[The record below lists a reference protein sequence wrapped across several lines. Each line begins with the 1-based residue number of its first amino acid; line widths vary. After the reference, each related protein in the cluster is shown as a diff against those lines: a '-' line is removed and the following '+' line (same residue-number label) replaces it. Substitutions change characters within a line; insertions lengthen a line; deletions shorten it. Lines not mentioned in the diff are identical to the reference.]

1 MKLAKIALGIVAGAL
16 LLVGGAMS
24 VETNI
29 AVDQATSTFTK
40 STFDYLIESPDKDQL
55 KEYAANTEAVES
67 IFPVHH
73 YEIALASSSSAKLHL
88 LLSDKMAD
96 YDISFFNPN
105 RVVKGQYKEDGL
117 MLDEVAAQQIG
128 AQVGS
133 QVSFTL
139 GASKYT
145 LEVSSIYGAVNYS
158 GMSTGIAMAKFTTAM
173 ANSWGEG
180 KGPSL
185 YGFAFL
191 AAKNKVKCAEML
203 QDYIPWGRLGTYEE
217 YKEVQDK
224 SRTPADGDD
233 AAWEEKVRAS
243 WEARKET
250 FKKQEFVKSVQDK
263 ETIMEAA
270 ADTVATRKD
279 RGLQLTLLF
288 SIRVP
293 LGLAGGL
300 IAFDFLGRK
309 RDEAEK
315 INGKTKGILCKNI
328 IIFDLISVGA
338 AVVVSLAGILIWSVV
353 RDHFFVDSILL
364 YSLPAL
370 AALAIA
376 IPIGLVYAGLV
387 YGENKPKAIAEVGE
401 EATPAIE
408 EAPAIEAPTEE
419 PTDVDKPEE

>member
-16 LLVGGAMS
+16 LLVGGVMS

-40 STFDYLIESPDKDQL
+40 STFDYLIESPDNDQL

-67 IFPVHH
+67 IFPVYHF
-73 YEIALASSSSAKLHL
+73 EIVLASSSSAKLHL

-117 MLDEVAAQQIG
+117 MLDEVAAQKIG

-158 GMSTGIAMAKFTTAM
+158 GMSTGIAMANFTTAM
-173 ANSWGEG
+173 KASWGEG
-180 KGPSL
+180 NEPVL
-185 YGFAFL
+185 YSFAFL
-191 AAKNKVKCAEML
+191 VAKDRVKCAQML
-203 QDYIPWGRLGTYEE
+203 ENYIPWGRMGTYEE
-217 YKEVQDK
+217 YKKVHDA
-224 SRTPADGDD
+224 SRPATETDD
-233 AAWEEKVRAS
+233 AVWEEKVKAS

-250 FKKQEFVKSVQDK
+250 FKKQQFIGSVQNKD
-263 ETIMEAA
+263 TVMEAA

-279 RGLQLTLLF
+279 RGFQLTMLF
-288 SIRVP
+288 SILVP

-300 IAFDFLGRK
+300 IAFDFLGRN

-315 INGKTKGILCKNI
+315 TNGKTKEILRKTI
-328 IIFDLISVGA
+328 IIFDLIAVGA
-338 AVVVSLAGILIWSVV
+338 ALVVSLGGTLIYSAI
-353 RDHFFVDSILL
+353 RGHIFVDSLL
-364 YSLPAL
+364 IYSLPIL
-370 AALAIA
+370 ATLAIA
-376 IPIGLVYAGLV
+376 LPIGMVYSNLV
-387 YGENKPKAIAEVGE
+387 YGKR
-401 EATPAIE
+401 EAMPAIE
-408 EAPAIEAPTEE
+408 EAPAEE
-419 PTDVDKPEE
+419 PVNVEKPEE

>member
-40 STFDYLIESPDKDQL
+40 STFDYLIESPDNDQL

-117 MLDEVAAQQIG
+117 MLDEVAAQKIG

-139 GASKYT
+139 GASKFT

-191 AAKNKVKCAEML
+191 AAKDKVKCAQML
-203 QDYIPWGRLGTYEE
+203 ENYIPWGRMGTYEE
-217 YKEVQDK
+217 YKKVQDA
-224 SRTPADGDD
+224 SRPATETDD
-233 AAWEEKVRAS
+233 AVWEEKVKAS

-250 FKKQEFVKSVQDK
+250 FKKQQFIGSVQNKD
-263 ETIMEAA
+263 TIMEAA

-279 RGLQLTLLF
+279 RGFQLTMLF
-288 SIRVP
+288 SILVP

-300 IAFDFLGRK
+300 IAFDFLGRN

-315 INGKTKGILCKNI
+315 TNGKTKEILRKTI
-328 IIFDLISVGA
+328 IIFDLIAVGA
-338 AVVVSLAGILIWSVV
+338 ALVVSLGGTLIYSAI
-353 RDHFFVDSILL
+353 RGHIFVDSLL
-364 YSLPAL
+364 IYSLPIL

-376 IPIGLVYAGLV
+376 LPIGMVYSNLV
-387 YGENKPKAIAEVGE
+387 YGKRELAPETQE
-401 EATPAIE
+401 TPA
-408 EAPAIEAPTEE
+408 EE
-419 PTDVDKPEE
+419 PLNVEKPEE